1 MKTGATVKDLIEIG
15 VFVKVEAS
23 EAPLAKKP
31 KIEPKVE
38 AEPVAKLIS
47 TPATPAQARGKQV
60 EIYRHRVTGEHFT
73 ISAAKKMLIG
83 RVNEKTKELFGSKT
97 AKELIEDG
105 TLQLMGTRHVKPQFD
120 HGVFR
125 MAVDDKNRMIEIA
138 SQDDVTVF
146 TFDIDQEVLDVLLEG
161 EENFIRLEDKSS
173 EDFQTS
179 QSILKELL
187 RLKPDSEDLNN
198 QLRSAFADPDTKG
211 SNPEWDYDDEK
222 ETLVIKETHKGRC

>member
-1 MKTGATVKDLIEIG
+1 MG
-15 VFVKVEAS
+15 
-23 EAPLAKKP
+23 
-31 KIEPKVE
+31 
-38 AEPVAKLIS
+38 
-47 TPATPAQARGKQV
+47 
-60 EIYRHRVTGEHFT
+60 
-73 ISAAKKMLIG
+73 
-83 RVNEKTKELFGSKT
+83 
-97 AKELIEDG
+97 
-105 TLQLMGTRHVKPQFD
+105 GTRHVKPQFD

-211 SNPEWDYDDEK
+211 SNPEWDYDDQK
-222 ETLVIKETHKGRC
+222 ESLIVKETHKGRCYLRKTLVLPTAVFHQNTVPMLDETMASEEEEKVTMKVLMILDIMVEASENGSPPRLQKETRKRTSQRKDAWLNREEQKGEPK